1 MKQVLLVGIGGFTGS
16 IFRYLA
22 YLWID
27 RRFVGVFPLSTF
39 LVNVLGSLVLGF
51 IIGLFVKSN
60 ISPDLRLFL
69 GVGVCGSFTTFSTF
83 AMENVSLIGQK
94 YIMTSV
100 AYTLASLVLG
110 MLMAFAGY
118 WIGKT
123 VL

>member
-1 MKQVLLVGIGGFTGS
+1 MKQILLVGIGGFTGS
-16 IFRYLA
+16 ILRYLT

-27 RRFVGVFPLSTF
+27 KRFIGVFPLSTF
-39 LVNVLGSLVLGF
+39 LVNVLGSLILGF
-51 IIGLFVKSN
+51 IVGLFVKSN

-94 YIMTSV
+94 DILTSV
-100 AYTLASLVLG
+100 VYTLASLALG

-123 VL
+123 IL